1 LICNVYTSYIS
12 DEVQSLLKALV
23 QFHFDKQA
31 SELQQ
36 KFSDILSDIEKS
48 IPDIWN
54 DETNDNSNQPVS
66 YFTSTCI
73 YITKF
78 SLKTGIFRKYPS
90 QT

>member
-1 LICNVYTSYIS
+1 
-12 DEVQSLLKALV
+12 LLKALV

-66 YFTSTCI
+66 YFTCI
-73 YITKF
+73 YITYQQNGENKAEETSIVKNVSF
-78 SLKTGIFRKYPS
+78 YD
-90 QT
+90 